1 MELKNIRVF
10 VCVPGVG
17 KTYLQKMDNRFVDMD
32 AKRALYKY
40 GETDDSGLEKSKG
53 NRGATVNKDYNE
65 YMLKEF
71 RRYLK
76 ETDKILLFAPNPQ
89 MVQMIIDENVPYW
102 LVYHSLDCVEEYKQ
116 RMRDRGNL
124 ENFIE
129 SMLGDE
135 IIKQFHK
142 ENVSDTRPAYKIEL
156 KQKQYLSDVIFD
168 ILK

>member
-1 MELKNIRVF
+1 MELKDIRVF

-17 KTYLQKMDNRFVDMD
+17 KTYLQKMDNKFVDMD

-40 GETDDSGLEKSKG
+40 GETDESGLEKSKG

-65 YMLKEF
+65 YMLREF

-89 MVQMIIDENVPYW
+89 MVQMIIDENVPYC
-102 LVYHSLDCVEEYKQ
+102 LVYHSLDCVEEYKE
-116 RMRDRGNL
+116 RMRNRGNE

-135 IIKQFHK
+135 IIKTFYE
-142 ENVSDTRPAYKIEL
+142 ENTTDTRPLFKIEL
-156 KQKQYLSDVIFD
+156 KPKQYLSDVIYD